1 MASLMFGI
9 GGKYSSDLIIDFVF
23 CCVLYLC
30 SSFLFL
36 FLFFNLFMI
45 GTQWERE
52 RGRDT
57 VRGRS
62 RLHAPGAWRGIR
74 SRVFR
79 IAPWAKGR
87 YQTPVPPRDPLI
99 DVLNRRANELLQDAT
114 WIRHHLPFW
123 VNKLLP
129 IYSIWF
135 SPGRWKTQNCS
146 GRKPSIYICQFSLWI
161 KPMLVP
167 YLLISSARWSLH
179 LSEICQVPFTWEILT
194 FYSLLLQVFKVYMPP
209 TYYSDSEVLC

>member
-1 MASLMFGI
+1 MFCLN
-9 GGKYSSDLIIDFVF
+9 K
-23 CCVLYLC
+23 
-30 SSFLFL
+30 FLFIYDSHTQREAGS
-36 FLFFNLFMI
+36 MRQEPDI
-45 GTQWERE
+45 GFDPTPSGSPR
-52 RGRDT
+52 
-57 VRGRS
+57 
-62 RLHAPGAWRGIR
+62 
-74 SRVFR
+74 
-79 IAPWAKGR
+79 AKGR
-87 YQTPVPPRDPLI
+87 CQTAAPPRDPLT
-99 DVLNRRANELLQDAT
+99 DVLNRRANQLLQDAT

-129 IYSIWF
+129 TYSIWF

-146 GRKPSIYICQFSLWI
+146 GQKPSIYICQFSLWI

-209 TYYSDSEVLC
+209 TYYSDPEVLC